1 MKCQLCSNGDHC
13 VELVTGSLHILFWN
27 LLLSSDSHFLCITM
41 CFSCS
46 STLVCLYLFILL
58 LYLIL
63 LILDWNMDTFVFISE
78 TALKLDRLVGE
89 VEDAVSSVMSKNLK
103 KNSIPQS
110 LEVITENYL

>member
-1 MKCQLCSNGDHC
+1 
-13 VELVTGSLHILFWN
+13 
-27 LLLSSDSHFLCITM
+27 
-41 CFSCS
+41 
-46 STLVCLYLFILL
+46 
-58 LYLIL
+58 
-63 LILDWNMDTFVFISE
+63 MDTFVFISE